1 MTGSDLQG
9 TVPVSL
15 KTEGRGSHACV
26 GAFRELSG
34 GSGEAARLVCSSHM
48 PIYCNARQVT
58 SYATIKV
65 VVVIRGD
72 FWGGFA

>member
-1 MTGSDLQG
+1 MTGSSSQG
-9 TVPVSL
+9 AVPVSL
-15 KTEGRGSHACV
+15 KVKGEGPHACT
-26 GAFRELSG
+26 GAFPELSG

-58 SYATIKV
+58 SYAIIKV
-65 VVVIRGD
+65 EVFIPGD